1 SLDSNHLASQTRR
14 VLHMLPINHSSLRFV
29 AIATATSM
37 SAPAAAQN
45 PACPYIRCL
54 LSIQHEAGRVV
65 QGAAATPVAQ
75 FGAFAPRID
84 LLANGSDSTRH
95 YYQAFRTAY
104 NRGSAFHLVGAA
116 AFIAGAIVV
125 LVHPNEN
132 FHPTA
137 NVTTGT
143 GIALGAVLVSAF
155 GMVSHHQAQLDLERS
170 MAFYNQALP

>member
-1 SLDSNHLASQTRR
+1 
-14 VLHMLPINHSSLRFV
+14 MLPIKQLTLGFV
-29 AIATATSM
+29 AIATAISM
-37 SAPAAAQN
+37 SAPATAQER
-45 PACPYIRCL
+45 ACPYIRCF
-54 LSIQHEAGRVV
+54 LSIQHDASRVV
-65 QGAAATPVAQ
+65 QGAAATPVAE

-95 YYQAFRTAY
+95 YYQVFRAAY

-125 LVHPNEN
+125 FVHPNEN

-143 GIALGAVLVSAF
+143 GIALGGVLVSAF

-170 MAFYNQALP
+170 MAFYNQALPDGP